1 MDEVS
6 LLIDLLDSNWSSSA
20 TTLQSAGTITS
31 DHIGK
36 PNIIDIRNLDV
47 NRGSRYDLSLKD
59 LIVIFEDSQTIEY
72 PTVHFDIRNENYA
85 FTLHIRTVQDERAG
99 TDGDFGKDRLRALYL
114 ITRHVL
120 EGKRT
125 GYTASDGSKFNQIFV
140 GSRNESNDRKKRI
153 FGYKISIEAKRFALS
168 VP

>member
-1 MDEVS
+1 MPQIFEPFTKRSFGSFIVIFS
-6 LLIDLLDSNWSSSA
+6 LIKFSKDVLIVVYTFLD
-20 TTLQSAGTITS
+20 
-31 DHIGK
+31 
-36 PNIIDIRNLDV
+36 
-47 NRGSRYDLSLKD
+47 KD

-72 PTVHFDIRNENYA
+72 PTVHFDIRNENYS

>member
-72 PTVHFDIRNENYA
+72 PTVHFDIRNENYS

>member
-20 TTLQSAGTITS
+20 TTLQSAGTISS

-36 PNIIDIRNLDV
+36 PNIIDIRTLEA

-59 LIVIFEDSQTIEY
+59 LIVIFEDSQNIEY
-72 PTVHFDIRNENYA
+72 PTVHFDIRNETYS
-85 FTLHIRTVQDERAG
+85 FTVHIRHVQDERAG
-99 TDGDFGKDRLRALYL
+99 TDSNFGKDRLRALYL

>member
-6 LLIDLLDSNWSSSA
+6 LVIDLLDNNWSSSA
-20 TTLQSAGTITS
+20 TTLQSAGTISS

-36 PNIIDIRNLDV
+36 PNLVDIRSLEA

-59 LIVIFEDSQTIEY
+59 LIVVFEDSQNITY
-72 PTVHFDIRNENYA
+72 PTVHFDVRNESYN
-85 FTLHIRTVQDERAG
+85 FTIHIRHVQDERAG
-99 TDGDFGKDRLRALYL
+99 TDGSFGKDRLRALYL
-114 ITRHVL
+114 ITRHAL

-140 GSRNESNDRKKRI
+140 GARNESNDRKKRI
-153 FGYKISIEAKRFALS
+153 FGYKINLEAKRFALS